1 MENLMILNLKYNG
14 IQTTCT
20 KCTKEQTNGKRKKM
34 KQIKITSKLVD
45 KYVDEQFKVQPH
57 EEIRVMM
64 IL

>member
-45 KYVDEQFKVQPH
+45 KYVDE
-57 EEIRVMM
+57 
-64 IL
+64 